1 MNISGNGHS
10 GSTRSADGERRPI
23 RDDSFVYDYVII
35 GSGFGGSV
43 SAWRL
48 TEKGYSVLVI
58 ERGKRWNADDFPKT
72 NWNVFKYLWMPALRC
87 FGPQGLNFFKDI
99 WLLNGSGVG
108 GGSLIYASTHRIP
121 PRAFFEAPEWA
132 HLADWEAELMPHY
145 HTANRMLGTATNPA
159 LWPADHTLRE
169 IAGDLG
175 QADTFETTGV
185 GIYFGEQGVTVHD
198 PYFDGDGPTRTGC
211 NHCGGCMVGCRH
223 NAKNTLDK
231 NYLYLAEKHGA
242 EVLPEHNVDLIRP
255 LYGAQLDE
263 ARYEVACEKITDVG
277 SKRRS
282 TIRARNVIVSAGV
295 LGTVE
300 LLFNCR
306 DVYGTLPHISSMLGE
321 GVRSNSEALMG
332 VTARHNREDFSQGV
346 AITSHFWADEAT
358 SVEPVRYPPGSSF
371 MRSLI
376 WPLAGY
382 GDEGESL
389 GGRLWA
395 SLKHFIRKPGDFMHT
410 RFLPRWAERDTVLL
424 IMQTV
429 ENKMSLRRGRAL
441 SNGFRMGLQT
451 ERDPEQPIPACV
463 TAGSD
468 VVNRFAE
475 KVDGVPWVGL
485 NDLLDIPNTAHI
497 LGGCPLG
504 ADAQTGVVDIDHQV
518 FNYPGL
524 YVADGS
530 VVPANLGVN
539 PSLTI
544 AAMTERAMSRVPA
557 RAAASPVAPLPYPH
571 PITVDGLETG
581 FLGATGSSGRRTPA
595 SSANAAAGRPS
606 RTLPAAMMVLIGLLP
621 VLLLL
626 FGLKKK

>member
-1 MNISGNGHS
+1 MNISRNGYNGNA
-10 GSTRSADGERRPI
+10 RSANGSRRPA
-23 RDDSFVYDYVII
+23 RDGSFVYDYVII

-185 GIYFGEQGVTVHD
+185 GIYFGEQGVTVQD
-198 PYFDGDGPTRTGC
+198 PYFGGDGPTRTGC

-231 NYLYLAEKHGA
+231 NYLYLAEKYGA

-282 TIRARNVIVSAGV
+282 TIRARNVIVAAGV

-306 DVYGTLPHISSMLGE
+306 DVDKTLPLISQCLGD

-332 VTARHNREDFSQGV
+332 VTARHNKEDFSQGV

-382 GDEGESL
+382 GEEGQGL

-395 SLKHFIRKPGDFMHT
+395 SLKHFFRKPGDFMHT

-429 ENKMSLRRGRAL
+429 ENRMSLRRGRAL

-451 ERDPEQPIPACV
+451 DRDPDQPIPACV

-557 RAAASPVAPLPYPH
+557 RAAALPVAPLPYPH
-571 PITVDGLETG
+571 PVTVDGWPIAEPETG
-581 FLGATGSSGRRTPA
+581 FLPGKQAPA
-595 SSANAAAGRPS
+595 AGVTAGRPG
-606 RTLPAAMMVLIGLLP
+606 RTLPAALMLLIGLLP